1 VPVPGTK
8 QGTPLV
14 ATACNEVEVSG
25 AVIAFET
32 PGHDVRLRG
41 VSRFCGDWKHSEMVT
56 NVRVS
61 ASEGPM
67 SRNPRD
73 MGHPARDGAGISGRS
88 FPGRAAYNSGMKA
101 TAGVK
106 KEEGARF
113 LHYFG
118 PLLEALRTL
127 GGSGTP
133 DEVVERIALDL
144 NLPDELQNET
154 LPSGESRFRNQVAW
168 ARFYL
173 VREGLLDS
181 SKRGVWSLTERG
193 RSTKLSLEQAR
204 EIRRRWVRVF
214 EEERRKK
221 SDLIE
226 SSPPTEEESETVTD
240 LQTQLITTL
249 RALPAE
255 GFERLSQRLLREAG
269 FVQVVVTG
277 RSGDG
282 GIDGYGTLQVNPLV
296 SFKVLF
302 QCKRYTGSV
311 SPSQVRDF
319 RGAMSGRADKGIII
333 TTGTFTAEARREASR
348 DGVPPL
354 ELIDGEKLVEMF
366 RELEFGLKPLK
377 TFEIDKPFFEEF
389 KR

>member
-1 VPVPGTK
+1 MKTGTE
-8 QGTPLV
+8 Q
-14 ATACNEVEVSG
+14 
-25 AVIAFET
+25 
-32 PGHDVRLRG
+32 
-41 VSRFCGDWKHSEMVT
+41 
-56 NVRVS
+56 
-61 ASEGPM
+61 
-67 SRNPRD
+67 
-73 MGHPARDGAGISGRS
+73 
-88 FPGRAAYNSGMKA
+88 
-101 TAGVK
+101 K

-113 LHYFG
+113 VRYFG
-118 PLLEALRTL
+118 PLLDALRAL

-133 DEVVERIALDL
+133 DEVVERIAQDL
-144 NLPDELQNET
+144 KLSDEIQNET
-154 LPSGESRFRNQVAW
+154 LPSGELRFRNQVAW

-193 RSTKLSLEQAR
+193 RSTNLSPEQAR
-204 EIRRRWVRVF
+204 AIFKKWVQF
-214 EEERRKK
+214 FQEERRRKT
-221 SDLIE
+221 SI
-226 SSPPTEEESETVTD
+226 SEPQIDVVVGEADIAGD
-240 LQTQLITTL
+240 LQSQLIDL
-249 RALPAE
+249 LVKLPPA

-302 QCKRYTGSV
+302 QCKKYKGSV

-319 RGAMSGRADKGIII
+319 RGAMAGRADKGIII

-348 DGVPPL
+348 DGVVPI

-366 RELEFGLKPLK
+366 KRFELGVKPVASY
-377 TFEIDKPFFEEF
+377 EIDKTFFDEF
-389 KR
+389 KN